1 MYREEYYSQEGRKQ
15 ELVSELEYQEADQEK
30 IHNEDFELYN
40 LLLNICNQNIN
51 LKEFLGEL
59 KMNKDKTK

>member
-30 IHNEDFELYN
+30 MHNEDFELYN

-59 KMNKDKTK
+59 KMNKDKT